1 MVVDYYEYLQSET
14 WLARAEKVRERN
26 GGMCECCNIRFI
38 TDTHHRTYERL
49 GDEREDD
56 LIGLCQMCH
65 KYIHGFITFVPMFPS
80 RLQVLEKLRLEA
92 QQRGLRDER
101 SR

>member
-38 TDTHHRTYERL
+38 TDNHHRTYER
-49 GDEREDD
+49 
-56 LIGLCQMCH
+56 
-65 KYIHGFITFVPMFPS
+65 
-80 RLQVLEKLRLEA
+80 
-92 QQRGLRDER
+92 
-101 SR
+101 